1 MNIHFLDILRRWLW
15 LMVLVTLVCGAAAFW
30 FVKNQPI
37 FYEANT
43 KLLIGPG
50 VDSPDPDLNSLRAG
64 GQLMQTYAE
73 LIDTGPL
80 LQTVIDTLHLETD
93 TFKLSKIIDVKFNA
107 DTQILSITIKDE
119 DPAATIAI
127 ANAVAEALVAISP
140 SGSTSPSMLLRNQM
154 ESQAKDL
161 EIAITQSK
169 DTITNLESE
178 LNAYPA
184 TRALTLTE
192 AATKK
197 SIEQQ
202 LSTERD
208 RLTQMRSAVTSLYDG
223 LGKTNTNQV
232 KIIEKATSSI
242 KVSSNLKIYILVAGM
257 AGLLLCLA
265 FIIAYEYFDD
275 TIKTSREIEDLTGV
289 PVLTIIPRL
298 PSQRREDKLRLA
310 VKDQSNSPVAE
321 TYRLL
326 GTIIIPLLGL
336 NILDDQTDAEKP
348 DQPTATKTPLKRT
361 LLVTNLQSGDD
372 SSFVAAN
379 LAMVLSQTGIK
390 TIVVDS
396 DFHQP
401 RMSELFSVPSEKGL
415 YTMLNGNSRETLTK
429 NLQVIS
435 PNLSVLP
442 SGSISSQAQRSSSF
456 FELLV
461 SGNMEDL
468 IKQVKNKAKATIL
481 AAPPLTS
488 YSESMVLASRVDSVL
503 LVGYEY
509 RTKRRKVVQTFESL
523 RAYGVQPLGIIMKQK
538 QPNPLWKN
546 ILLVIS
552 RIDEARQ
559 SLALK
564 IRQRGSGMNSV
575 PLKRKA

>member
-1 MNIHFLDILRRWLW
+1 MNIHFLDVLRRWLW
-15 LMVLVTLVCGAAAFW
+15 LMILATLVCGATAFW

-37 FYEANT
+37 YYEANT

-93 TFKLSKIIDVKFNA
+93 TSKLSQKIDVKFNA
-107 DTQILSITIKDE
+107 DTQILSVTIKDE

-140 SGSTSPSMLLRNQM
+140 SGSTSPSRLLRNQM
-154 ESQAKDL
+154 DAQAKDL
-161 EIAITQSK
+161 ENAITQSK
-169 DTITNLESE
+169 DTVTKLELD
-178 LNAYPA
+178 LNAYST
-184 TRALTLTE
+184 TRVLTATE

-202 LSTERD
+202 LASERD
-208 RLTQMRSAVTSLYDG
+208 RLTQMRSTLTTLYDG

-232 KIIEKATSSI
+232 KIIEKANSSI
-242 KVSSNLKIYILVAGM
+242 KVNSNLKIYILAAAM

-275 TIKTSREIEDLTGV
+275 TIKTSKELEDLTGI
-289 PVLTIIPRL
+289 PILTTIPRL
-298 PSQRREDKLRLA
+298 PPQRRDEKLA
-310 VKDQSNSPVAE
+310 VKDQSNSLVAE

-326 GTIIIPLLGL
+326 GTMIIPLLGL
-336 NILDDQTDAEKP
+336 NILDDQADAEKA
-348 DQPTATKTPLKRT
+348 DQTVGTKIQSNRT
-361 LLVTNLQSGDD
+361 LLITNIQAGND
-372 SSFVAAN
+372 SSYIAGN
-379 LAMVLSQTGIK
+379 LAIVLSQIGIK
-390 TIVVDS
+390 TILVDS

-401 RMSELFSVPSEKGL
+401 KMSALFSVPGEKGL
-415 YTMLNGNSRETLTK
+415 YTMLNTHSRETLTK

-442 SGSISSQAQRSSSF
+442 SGSIPSQNQRSSSF

-461 SGNMEDL
+461 SRNMEDL
-468 IKQVKNKAKATIL
+468 IKQLKNKAKTTIL
-481 AAPPLTS
+481 VAPPLTS
-488 YSESMVLASRVDSVL
+488 YSESMILASRVDSVL
-503 LVGYEY
+503 LVGHEY
-509 RTKRRKVVQTFESL
+509 RTKRRKVIQTLDNL
-523 RAYGVQPLGIIMKQK
+523 RAYGVQPVGIIMKQK
-538 QPNPLWKN
+538 QPNALWKN
-546 ILLVIS
+546 FQLVIS
-552 RIDEARQ
+552 SISEAIQ
-559 SLALK
+559 TLALK
-564 IRQRGSGMNSV
+564 IRQRGSGINSV

>member
-1 MNIHFLDILRRWLW
+1 
-15 LMVLVTLVCGAAAFW
+15 
-30 FVKNQPI
+30 
-37 FYEANT
+37 
-43 KLLIGPG
+43 
-50 VDSPDPDLNSLRAG
+50 
-64 GQLMQTYAE
+64 
-73 LIDTGPL
+73 
-80 LQTVIDTLHLETD
+80 
-93 TFKLSKIIDVKFNA
+93 
-107 DTQILSITIKDE
+107 
-119 DPAATIAI
+119 
-127 ANAVAEALVAISP
+127 
-140 SGSTSPSMLLRNQM
+140 M

-161 EIAITQSK
+161 EIAITQSN
-169 DTITNLESE
+169 DTVINLESE
-178 LNAYPA
+178 LNAYLT
-184 TRALTLTE
+184 TRVLTATE

-197 SIEQQ
+197 SLEQQ
-202 LSTERD
+202 LAAERD
-208 RLTQMRSAVTSLYDG
+208 RLTQMRSTVTSLYDG

-232 KIIEKATSSI
+232 KIIEKANSSI
-242 KVSSNLKIYILVAGM
+242 KVNSNLKLYILVAGM

-265 FIIAYEYFDD
+265 FIIAYEYYDD

-298 PSQRREDKLRLA
+298 PPQRREEKLRLE

-326 GTIIIPLLGL
+326 GTKIIPLLGL
-336 NILDDQTDAEKP
+336 NILDGQAEAEET
-348 DQPTATKTPLKRT
+348 DQPAAIKTQSKRT
-361 LLVTNLQSGDD
+361 LLVTNLQAGDD
-372 SSFVAAN
+372 SSFIAAN
-379 LAMVLSQTGIK
+379 LAFVLSQIGIK
-390 TIVVDS
+390 TILVDS

-401 RMSELFSVPSEKGL
+401 RMSELFSLPSEKGL
-415 YTMLNGNSRETLTK
+415 YTMLKGSSRETLTK

-435 PNLSVLP
+435 PSLSVLP

-481 AAPPLTS
+481 VAPPLTS

-509 RTKRRKVVQTFESL
+509 RTKRRKVIQTFESL

-538 QPNPLWKN
+538 QPNALWKN

-552 RIDEARQ
+552 KIAETRQ
-559 SLALK
+559 VLALK
-564 IRQRGSGMNSV
+564 IRQRGSGMHSV